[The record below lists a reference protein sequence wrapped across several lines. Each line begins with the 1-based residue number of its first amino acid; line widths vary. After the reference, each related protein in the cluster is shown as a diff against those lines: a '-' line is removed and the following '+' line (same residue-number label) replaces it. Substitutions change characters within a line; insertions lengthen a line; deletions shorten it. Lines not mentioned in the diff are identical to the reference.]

1 MDIFLIL
8 AEERIRQSIQNGDFE
23 NLPGKGKPLELD
35 DLSGV
40 PEDLRMGYK
49 ILKNAGMVPEEV
61 QLKKDMLKLEDLLA
75 CCIDEQERTSLQS
88 KLTEKELRFNQLM
101 EKRKMRSTGA
111 FGMYRERLLRKFR

>member
-1 MDIFLIL
+1 MDIFLIM

-23 NLPGKGKPLELD
+23 NLPGKGKPLELE
-35 DLSGV
+35 DLSSV

-75 CCIDEQERTSLQS
+75 CCVDKQERAALQS

-101 EKRKMRSTGA
+101 EKRKIRDTGA

>member
-1 MDIFLIL
+1 MDIFLIM

>member
-1 MDIFLIL
+1 MDIFLIM

-23 NLPGKGKPLELD
+23 NLPGKGKPLKLD

-40 PEDLRMGYK
+40 PKDLRMGYK